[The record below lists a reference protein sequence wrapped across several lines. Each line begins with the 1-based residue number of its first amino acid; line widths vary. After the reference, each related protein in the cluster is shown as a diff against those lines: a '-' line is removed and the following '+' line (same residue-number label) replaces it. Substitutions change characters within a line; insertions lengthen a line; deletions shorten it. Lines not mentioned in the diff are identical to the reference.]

1 MKNINI
7 QSITFW
13 VAIVL
18 LTSGCFKDLNT
29 IPIDQDTLTSELVFQ
44 DETSYR
50 QFLAKI
56 YAGLAVTGQSGPAG
70 DGDIADIDEG
80 FSSYL
85 RSYWKAQTLTTDEA
99 VIAWNDQTIK
109 DYQQQ
114 DWDENDGFINAM
126 YQRIF
131 FQIALCNEFLRSTT
145 VELMETRGVS
155 ESVRADV
162 LTYRA
167 EARFLRAMSYWHA
180 LDLFRNP
187 PFVTEADGIGAF
199 FPEQTNP
206 DDLFAFI
213 ESELLEIEM
222 ALPEPRGNEYGRVDR
237 AAAWM
242 LLAKMYLNA
251 EVHIKSNRY
260 DEVIVYTDK
269 VINAGYQINDT
280 YEHLFLADN
289 DISAAQQSII
299 FAIPFDGKQTQTW
312 GGMTFLCHS
321 GVGGSMVAAD
331 YGIDSGWGGVRTTS
345 ALVNKFPVDS
355 SDVRG
360 FFYKNGQSLE
370 IASVNT
376 FTDGYAVTKF
386 KNITSTGED
395 GSDATH
401 PDTDFPMFRLADA
414 YLMYA
419 EATLRGGA
427 AGNTGTAVAYINEIR
442 NRAYDDGS
450 GVITEAD
457 LDLDFILDERAREL
471 YFECHRRTDLVR
483 FGQFTSDAYLWPWK
497 GNVAEGEPTDAFRNI
512 FPIPAGDRVL
522 NPNLVQNEGY

>member
-242 LLAKMYLNA
+242 LLAKM
-251 EVHIKSNRY
+251 
-260 DEVIVYTDK
+260 
-269 VINAGYQINDT
+269 
-280 YEHLFLADN
+280 
-289 DISAAQQSII
+289 
-299 FAIPFDGKQTQTW
+299 
-312 GGMTFLCHS
+312 
-321 GVGGSMVAAD
+321 
-331 YGIDSGWGGVRTTS
+331 
-345 ALVNKFPVDS
+345 
-355 SDVRG
+355 
-360 FFYKNGQSLE
+360 
-370 IASVNT
+370 
-376 FTDGYAVTKF
+376 
-386 KNITSTGED
+386 
-395 GSDATH
+395 
-401 PDTDFPMFRLADA
+401 
-414 YLMYA
+414 
-419 EATLRGGA
+419 
-427 AGNTGTAVAYINEIR
+427 
-442 NRAYDDGS
+442 
-450 GVITEAD
+450 
-457 LDLDFILDERAREL
+457 
-471 YFECHRRTDLVR
+471 
-483 FGQFTSDAYLWPWK
+483 
-497 GNVAEGEPTDAFRNI
+497 
-512 FPIPAGDRVL
+512 
-522 NPNLVQNEGY
+522 